1 MQLWVSFEISWFA
14 NCDEN
19 PLGPWASIFDP
30 WGYGYWMWKTVDML
44 YASRYPNKDDT
55 IKQRTYL
62 IMRSFCQ
69 EVSTARLKGTGIP
82 IHSSHFFSSSFF
94 FGGSWHGFAQD
105 FGVKARELVTSKCKS
120 WATRAGCRGWSYGYT
135 AWSLNDK
142 QPHTRNPGGI
152 QYINV
157 HDISSFCM
165 GLIIRKDWHCRRGI
179 RPRRWHFINEDC
191 SVRENMNRNWK
202 EPKCLGREM
211 VGLFAFMFEN
221 GLRTMQ
227 NSCQSIYSMH
237 MGVLYDIGI
246 KKNMKNMVV
255 SVTLYR

>member
-1 MQLWVSFEISWFA
+1 
-14 NCDEN
+14 
-19 PLGPWASIFDP
+19 
-30 WGYGYWMWKTVDML
+30 ML
-44 YASRYPNKDDT
+44 YASRYLNKDYT

-62 IMRSFCQ
+62 IMRVMARKYQLPGWRVLGYPFTP
-69 EVSTARLKGTGIP
+69 VSVLVHRFFYGFLAWLRPRWRQGTG
-82 IHSSHFFSSSFF
+82 
-94 FGGSWHGFAQD
+94 
-105 FGVKARELVTSKCKS
+105 ARHIEVQIMGDSGRVQGMIIRHDPLMISKP
-120 WATRAGCRGWSYGYT
+120 T
-135 AWSLNDK
+135 
-142 QPHTRNPGGI
+142 TRNPGGI

-157 HDISSFCM
+157 HNISSFCM

-227 NSCQSIYSMH
+227 NLCHCPSIYSMH

-246 KKNMKNMVV
+246 KKNMVV
-255 SVTLYR
+255 SVTLYT